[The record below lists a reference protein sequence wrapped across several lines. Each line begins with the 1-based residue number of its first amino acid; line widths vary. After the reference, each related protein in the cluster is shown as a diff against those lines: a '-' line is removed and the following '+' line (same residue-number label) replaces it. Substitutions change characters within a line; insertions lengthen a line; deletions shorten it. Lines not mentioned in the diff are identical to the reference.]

1 MQHKIHND
9 WSALASC
16 LIGKKVVFTNGCFDI
31 LHVGHATYLA
41 AAKSLGDVLVVAV
54 NSDDSVARLKGPKR
68 PINTLVDRQL
78 LLAALQSVDYVTQ
91 FSDDTPLEIITLL
104 KPQVLVKGGDYSEE
118 TVVGREVVKQNGG
131 EVVILA
137 LVEGKSSSNVIKKL
151 NSNGND

>member
-54 NSDDSVARLKGPKR
+54 NSDDSVARLKGPTR
-68 PINTLVDRQL
+68 PINTLADRQL

-104 KPQVLVKGGDYSEE
+104 KPQVLVKGGDYNEE